1 MSSAVSKV
9 SGHLAEVG
17 SVLLQALQTSFK
29 LLRLQLLF
37 FFSFPLVY
45 LVYLP
50 FLCVTEWA

>member
-1 MSSAVSKV
+1 MSSAASKV

-37 FFSFPLVY
+37 FSLSFSVFSVSSLSLRY
-45 LVYLP
+45 
-50 FLCVTEWA
+50 